1 MLRIDGFVPDKTL
14 LLDLLAAVFLGVL
27 GALAVFGFHSA
38 LHAARHL
45 LYGQTVGLVGAAR
58 SLLWWQRLLVPAF
71 GGCLAGLVL
80 QWSRRLKA

>member
-1 MLRIDGFVPDKTL
+1 MLRIDGFVPDTTL

-45 LYGQTVGLVGAAR
+45 LYGQTGGWVGLRVRCCGGNGCWFLRLVVVWLVWFCSGRGA
-58 SLLWWQRLLVPAF
+58 
-71 GGCLAGLVL
+71 
-80 QWSRRLKA
+80 

>member
-58 SLLWWQRLLVPAF
+58 SLLWWQRFWFLRLVVVW
-71 GGCLAGLVL
+71 LV
-80 QWSRRLKA
+80 WFCSGRGA